1 MTGAMEYASIAAM
14 NFAANFW
21 WIFALLSGLGLA
33 GRNVLMKTA
42 TTKTDPA
49 LAAMVLSVSMA
60 VVSIGFMLYN
70 RLARTGDAV
79 TGPVDMGGVIM
90 ALIAGISL
98 AAANIFLAYSYK
110 AGGGAGIVA
119 ILQNGFSISLTL
131 LIGVLF
137 LSEIIRPQQAIGIA
151 LAMAGIFL
159 IVKK

>member
-1 MTGAMEYASIAAM
+1 M
-14 NFAANFW
+14 NLALNLW
-21 WIFALLSGLGLA
+21 WIFAVLSGLGLA

-42 TTKTDPA
+42 TGKTDPA

-60 VVSIGFMLYN
+60 VVSIGFLIYQ
-70 RLARTGDAV
+70 RVSRSEPLVSGQIDFTGIA
-79 TGPVDMGGVIM
+79 M

-110 AGGGAGIVA
+110 EGGGAGVVA

-137 LSEIIRPQQAIGIA
+137 LSEIIRPQQMIGIA

>member
-1 MTGAMEYASIAAM
+1 MVTVMNIAM
-14 NFAANFW
+14 NFW

-42 TTKTDPA
+42 TGKTDPA

-60 VVSIGFMLYN
+60 VVSIGFLVWQRVSKSEPLFSTNQADM
-70 RLARTGDAV
+70 TGIA
-79 TGPVDMGGVIM
+79 M

-110 AGGGAGIVA
+110 EGGGAGVVA

-137 LSEIIRPQQAIGIA
+137 LSESIKPQQMAGIA
-151 LAMAGIFL
+151 LALVGIFL